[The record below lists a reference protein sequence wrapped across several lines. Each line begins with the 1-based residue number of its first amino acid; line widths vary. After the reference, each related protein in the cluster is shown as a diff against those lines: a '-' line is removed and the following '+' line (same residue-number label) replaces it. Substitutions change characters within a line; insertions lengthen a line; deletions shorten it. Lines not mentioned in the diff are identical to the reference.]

1 MAAHTCNFLILH
13 NFFIKPI
20 SFRRLVG
27 LFEGVEEQ
35 FGKFEAC
42 IASILRQCLSS
53 SLLFTCISLNWQ
65 VKSPRGRSCTDQH
78 SQSLDD
84 IRLYKHRHPPL
95 SATLSSDTS
104 HSYTFGCSLEDK
116 LSVYGCVYSTAD
128 CKTKSALYGKR
139 SMNCLSLDLL
149 GEDQLPEEFVV

>member
-1 MAAHTCNFLILH
+1 MKEWKN
-13 NFFIKPI
+13 
-20 SFRRLVG
+20 S
-27 LFEGVEEQ
+27 
-35 FGKFEAC
+35 FGKLVAC
-42 IASILRQCLSS
+42 IASILKLCLSS
-53 SLLFTCISLNWQ
+53 LFLFLCILLNWQ
-65 VKSPRGRSCTDQH
+65 VRSPKSRSCTDQH

-116 LSVYGCVYSTAD
+116 LSIYGCVYSTAD

-149 GEDQLPEEFVV
+149 GEDRLPEEFVV

>member
-1 MAAHTCNFLILH
+1 MKEWNSSAVKLAVHIANILGLSH
-13 NFFIKPI
+13 FIP
-20 SFRRLVG
+20 LCV
-27 LFEGVEEQ
+27 L
-35 FGKFEAC
+35 
-42 IASILRQCLSS
+42 
-53 SLLFTCISLNWQ
+53 LNWQ
-65 VKSPRGRSCTDQH
+65 VRSPKGRSCADQH

-84 IRLYKHRHPPL
+84 IRLYKRRHPPL
-95 SATLSSDTS
+95 SAALSSDTS

-116 LSVYGCVYSTAD
+116 LSVYGCVYSTVD